1 MTATK
6 VANNETIKTEAPEV
20 NVEVISSDTATD
32 AVNDIKATTTS
43 NRADTRAMEEL
54 LETHGQ
60 ARELNNGYAE
70 AGPFYASGAPVDNSF
85 GCEFGVVTKDEKTGT
100 VQRTGVGFYLRSDHL
115 LNRRYDTT
123 NTKLA

>member
-1 MTATK
+1 MSDSTTVETTATT
-6 VANNETIKTEAPEV
+6 VETAPEA
-20 NVEVISSDTATD
+20 S
-32 AVNDIKATTTS
+32 NDIKSTS
-43 NRADTRAMEEL
+43 TSDRASKRAMEEL

-85 GCEFGVVTKDEKTGT
+85 GCEFGVVTKDEKANT

-115 LNRRYDTT
+115 LNRRY
-123 NTKLA
+123 NTAVPRA